1 MLAFFVA
8 LGVIFMPQM
17 IGSANAQSERGS
29 EQACPTGYILSQGRC
44 TAEPIVT
51 LECARIGGFIPRQ
64 TGDVCQVVGPRS
76 AITSEACSSFGGTQY
91 ILVGADNA
99 FCEYVATIEVGIAC
113 PGGITP
119 SSGQCIVKPGQ
130 RDLP

>member
-1 MLAFFVA
+1 MIFFLVA

-29 EQACPTGYILSQGRC
+29 EQACPTGYSQGRC

-64 TGDVCQVVGPRS
+64 TGDVCQVLGPRS
-76 AITSEACSSFGGTQY
+76 VITSEACSSLGGTQY
-91 ILVGADNA
+91 ILVGATNT
-99 FCEYVATIEVGIAC
+99 FCQYVATIEIITC

-119 SSGQCIVKPGQ
+119 TSGQCIVKPGQ
-130 RDLP
+130 ANQP